1 MEWVETTG
9 RSIDEAKEA
18 ALDRLGVD
26 EPDAEFE
33 IVEEAK
39 AGLFGRVRRE
49 ARVRARIR
57 PTQPRAKDDR
67 RDRRRRGR
75 TGERSSGRSR
85 GGRQGSGSQGS
96 GKQSSGGRGSKQAA
110 GARAGQDEGSPKS
123 AGAPVDEKVSEDGSA
138 GNGAAGDREGA
149 PSGSGSR
156 NRRRRGGRGRG
167 ANSGQ
172 GAGSG
177 RQGSRNGSAARDV
190 DGDTKPGEQDMTSE
204 VSLEE
209 QGEIVQDFLDGLVE
223 AFDLDGDLQTEQVD
237 DEMLE
242 VQIVGDDLG
251 LLIGPKGQTLMAVQ
265 ELARTVVQ
273 RRAEGNPRGRFRID
287 VGGYRQRRREALER
301 FTRTVADEV
310 KASGVQKALEPMNAS
325 DRKVVHD
332 TINEIDGVATTSEG
346 EDPRRR
352 VVILP
357 AT

>member
-1 MEWVETTG
+1 
-9 RSIDEAKEA
+9 
-18 ALDRLGVD
+18 
-26 EPDAEFE
+26 
-33 IVEEAK
+33 
-39 AGLFGRVRRE
+39 
-49 ARVRARIR
+49 
-57 PTQPRAKDDR
+57 
-67 RDRRRRGR
+67 
-75 TGERSSGRSR
+75 
-85 GGRQGSGSQGS
+85 
-96 GKQSSGGRGSKQAA
+96 
-110 GARAGQDEGSPKS
+110 
-123 AGAPVDEKVSEDGSA
+123 
-138 GNGAAGDREGA
+138 
-149 PSGSGSR
+149 
-156 NRRRRGGRGRG
+156 
-167 ANSGQ
+167 
-172 GAGSG
+172 
-177 RQGSRNGSAARDV
+177 
-190 DGDTKPGEQDMTSE
+190 MTSE
-204 VSLEE
+204 VSLDE

-223 AFDLDGDLQTEQVD
+223 AFELDGELQTEQID

-310 KASGVQKALEPMNAS
+310 KSSGAQKALEPMNAS

-332 TINEIDGVATTSEG
+332 TVNEIDGVATTSEG